1 MSILVVED
9 DYTNQQYLRILLE
22 KYDDVDIVE
31 DGTAG
36 FEKFKEA
43 QEQGKAYKI
52 IFVDVV
58 TPKMDGNQMTAQI
71 RAWEKDHQSSERTL
85 VIIESARVMVDEI
98 AKSVEAGCDL
108 FLPKP
113 FRIEELDG
121 FMFECGFVKKPK
133 KTKQP

>member
-9 DYTNQQYLRILLE
+9 DHTNQQYLKILLE
-22 KYDDVDIVE
+22 KYDDVDLVE
-31 DGTAG
+31 DGSAG

-43 QEQGKAYKI
+43 QEAGRAYKV

-58 TPKMDGNQMTAQI
+58 TPRMNGNQLTAKI
-71 RAWEKDHQSSERTL
+71 RAWEEENPSSERSL

-121 FMFECGFVKKPK
+121 FMSECGFVKRAHN
-133 KTKQP
+133 